1 WRISPKNSACM
12 MSIAD
17 SVPPGWPLAA
27 AVMAVRLS
35 MRRSKA
41 RLLREDNVSGSLG
54 IDGSAVFPTKV
65 GPSSE
70 KRVSARLAAQNSRR
84 VVIGSVVSK
93 SDSRVSV
100 HPVAQSGRR
109 VEAAPRPMAEDPPG
123 GPPRPEIELN
133 QPAGRGVGYLGPA
146 LAW

>member
-1 WRISPKNSACM
+1 M

-35 MRRSKA
+35 MRRSNA

-70 KRVSARLAAQNSRR
+70 KRVSVSLAAQNSRPAA
-84 VVIGSVVSK
+84 IGSV
-93 SDSRVSV
+93 VSV
-100 HPVAQSGRR
+100 HPVARSGRR
-109 VEAAPRPMAEDPPG
+109 VEAAPPLMAEDPPG
-123 GPPRPEIELN
+123 GRPRPEIELN

-146 LAW
+146 